1 MPRVVTL
8 YRPAVQLICR

>member
-1 MPRVVTL
+1 MRRVVTL